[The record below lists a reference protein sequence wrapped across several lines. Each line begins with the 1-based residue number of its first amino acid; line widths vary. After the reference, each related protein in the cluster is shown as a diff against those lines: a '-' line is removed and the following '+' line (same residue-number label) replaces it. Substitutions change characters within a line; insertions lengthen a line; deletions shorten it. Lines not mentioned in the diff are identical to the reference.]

1 MKIIGIVAE
10 YNPFHL
16 GHLYQID
23 KIKELYPDSTII
35 AIVSTY
41 FTERGELSILT
52 KWDKARIAINNGIDL
67 VVELPCLYSTQSAD
81 IFANKAIDILNSLK
95 IDTLVFGSESNDIE
109 LLKKLVNIQL
119 NDTNYNKMVK
129 EYLDSGINYPT
140 AMSKALYD
148 LTNYKIDKPN
158 DLLAI
163 SYIKEIYKNNYNIE
177 PIAIKRTNDYHA
189 KDIKSNI
196 VNASL
201 IREFLKNG
209 KDIKSYIPKG
219 SIKYIKNI
227 SLNNAFNYLKYSII
241 INKEHLKEF
250 LDVDEGIESRII
262 NNINKATDWN
272 NLIERIKTKRYTYNR
287 INRMLIHILLS
298 IKKKDNNTAIYLRI
312 IGFNNK
318 GKRYLNSIKK
328 EINLPII
335 NKYKPNIN
343 KTLDTEIKASQI
355 YSLISNDS
363 EIITKEYQNKPIIIN
378 K

>member
-81 IFANKAIDILNSLK
+81 IFANKAIEILNSLK

-119 NDTNYNKMVK
+119 NDKNYNKIVK

-140 AMSKALYD
+140 AMSKALCD

-163 SYIKEIYKNNYNIE
+163 SYIKEIIKNNYNIE

-189 KDIKSNI
+189 KDIESNI

-201 IREFLKNG
+201 IRKYLEKG
-209 KDIKSYIPKG
+209 KDIKPYIPKG

-227 SLNNAFNYLKYSII
+227 SLNNTFNYLKYSII
-241 INKEHLKEF
+241 TNKEHLKDY

-262 NNINKATDWN
+262 NNITKAENWN

-298 IKKKDNNTAIYLRI
+298 IKKTDNNTDIYLRI

-318 GKRYLNSIKK
+318 GKKYLNAIKK

-355 YSLISNDS
+355 YSLIANDP